1 MAAKQHGSGRKG
13 GGLQALTARAASNLP
28 IDGRLYALL
37 QNGDYAAAELLAR
50 RLLELKPRDGQ
61 LRKAYAGALL
71 HQEKLDAALLAC
83 RQAVKD
89 LPNDWE
95 VWANLG
101 FCERVRGDWT
111 EAIAAYHRAIELKPG
126 HAGVRYSLAQMY
138 RSSNHN
144 EAALYWYFEALKAAP
159 ESRQFFIDWV
169 RALTHMKQPEQSFS
183 ALEQAWDDERDSL
196 ELAVELLASAKSL
209 GEWGR
214 VDEAECLLSQ
224 SEASGLHPDIP
235 LLLHISRESP
245 TRLDQYAHAA
255 WRVES
260 MLALDATSQG
270 RSPLPQRKRAERE
283 RLRIGYL
290 SADFFNH
297 ATTHL
302 INGVLLEHEAVGLD
316 MYLYSYG
323 PDDRSMQRIE
333 LERAATVFRDI
344 RMKSPEQSGAIIAA
358 DELDILVDLKGWTR
372 DYRPEIQLLRPAPIL
387 VAWLGYPGTLGHR
400 TLADYV
406 IGDPVV
412 TPLEHADGYAERI
425 AQMPH
430 CYQPNDVRRP
440 RPPALSREAAGLPEQ
455 GIVFCSFNRTDKL
468 TRGMFSSWCRILTA
482 VPGSV
487 LWLLSDYSR
496 AQDNLRAA
504 AQARGVAPERLIF
517 APFASQEAHLARLP
531 CADLAL
537 DSFPYTSHT
546 TGSDALW
553 AGVPLLALCGETFA
567 SRVSS
572 SLVTAAGLPELVTH
586 TPAEFEALAIRLGN
600 DPAELEALREKLADA
615 RTTCPL
621 FDTKGFAA
629 DLARL
634 YAEMWRQ
641 HTQDEWAHIALTARQ
656 QVAENRQT

>member
-1 MAAKQHGSGRKG
+1 MAAKQHKAPRKG
-13 GGLQALTARAASNLP
+13 GSRHSSGLQALAARSAGGLP
-28 IDGRLYALL
+28 IDARLYALL
-37 QNGDYAAAELLAR
+37 QKGDYAAAEQLACSLLQ
-50 RLLELKPRDGQ
+50 LTPRDGQ

-71 HQEKLDAALLAC
+71 HQEKLDAALPEC

-89 LPNDWE
+89 LAGDWE
-95 VWANLG
+95 SWANLG
-101 FCERVRGDWT
+101 FCERVRGDWSA
-111 EAIAAYHRAIELKPG
+111 AITAYHKAIELKPG

-138 RSSNHN
+138 RASNHN

-169 RALTHMKQPEQSFS
+169 RALTHLRQPEQAFA

-196 ELAVELLASAKSL
+196 DLAVEVLSAAKAL

-214 VDEAECLLSQ
+214 VEEAEALLMQ
-224 SEASGLHPDIP
+224 GEAVGQRVQMP
-235 LLLHISRESP
+235 LLLYANRASA
-245 TRLDQYAHAA
+245 TRQGQRAYAA
-255 WRVES
+255 WQVER
-260 MLALDATSQG
+260 MLAEAATIQ
-270 RSPLPQRKRAERE
+270 RHSPLPQRTRTTGD

-302 INGVLLEHEAVGLD
+302 INGVLLEHDAVGLD

-323 PDDRSMQRIE
+323 PDDRSSRRIE
-333 LERAATVFRDI
+333 LEQAATVFRDI
-344 RMKSPEQSGAIIAA
+344 RMKSPEQSAALIAA

-372 DYRPEIQLLRPAPIL
+372 DYRPEIQLLRPAPVL
-387 VAWLGYPGTLGHR
+387 VSWLGYPGTLGHR
-400 TLADYV
+400 VLADYI

-412 TPLEHADGYAERI
+412 TPLAHADGYAERI

-440 RPPALSREAAGLPEQ
+440 RPPAISRRQAGLPQQ
-455 GIVFCSFNRTDKL
+455 GLVFCSFNRTDKL
-468 TRGMFSSWCRILTA
+468 SRDMFSSWCRILAA

-504 AQARGVAPERLIF
+504 AQSHGVSPERLIF
-517 APFASQEAHLARLP
+517 APFASQEEHLARLP

-553 AGVPLLALCGETFA
+553 AGVPLLALCGETFV

-572 SLVTAAGLPELVTH
+572 SLVSAAGLPEMVTH
-586 TPAEFEALAIRLGN
+586 TRAEFEAVAIRLGN
-600 DPAELEALREKLADA
+600 APTELADLRGRLEHA
-615 RTTCPL
+615 RASCPL
-621 FDTKGFAA
+621 FDTQGFAA
-629 DLARL
+629 DLSRL
-634 YAEMWRQ
+634 YAAMWAQ
-641 HTQDEWAHIALTARQ
+641 HTQGIWEHIPSSPLAAG
-656 QVAENRQT
+656 